1 MMTRTVVGESQPA
14 SVCSLLISGSAFSS
28 EPGSIPFNFPNI
40 CFALGL
46 AQPSVRGPHD
56 GRRALCKAGTHHLEA
71 QAECWEWGRGAQG
84 RQGELLIELGWS
96 WRSGTVMEVG
106 LDSGRA

>member
-1 MMTRTVVGESQPA
+1 MGEHQPA
-14 SVCSLLISGSAFSS
+14 SICSLLISGSAFSS
-28 EPGSIPFNFPNI
+28 EPVRIPFNFPNI

-56 GRRALCKAGTHHLEA
+56 GRQALCKADPHHLEV

-84 RQGELLIELGWS
+84 RQGELTD
-96 WRSGTVMEVG
+96 RTGTVLEVW
-106 LDSGRA
+106 DSHGGPA